1 MIRLTL
7 STVGLTLNLLTLNML
22 KEERDYNTSSMMLE
36 DKHSSE
42 TRMTRTRMKK
52 MMLLKAKSGKLLRR
66 NIDSGILKK
75 ISKPKSSRL

>member
-7 STVGLTLNLLTLNML
+7 LTVGLTLNLLTLNIL
-22 KEERDYNTSSMMLE
+22 KEERDCNTWSMMLE

-52 MMLLKAKSGKLLRR
+52 MMLSKDKSGKLLRK
-66 NIDSGILKK
+66 NIDSGILKMT
-75 ISKPKSSRL
+75 SKPKSNRL